1 MEKLSCSR
9 WTEELRCCF
18 QSSVGGVVTLQQL
31 RGCWWRKIAFPVI
44 SVSYEQ
50 VIFRVCVRGINE
62 RSGFPILSSFICSQD
77 RISLSLL
84 SSCSFKIPWASFL
97 CFYWNSIE
105 SSSCDFA
112 CDRLASALTVGSCF
126 PLAVLN
132 VHGFAST
139 SLPQSPH
146 ALHLCGGREE
156 LKRAIAESS
165 LTVSVP
171 QGWEETPWIGTV
183 TLVSLWR
190 LWLPGLSLSL
200 CVLSCAVLCSSLT
213 GGVAVLPNCCSAQLE
228 ALSPGVFNVR

>member
-9 WTEELRCCF
+9 WTGLRCCF

-84 SSCSFKIPWASFL
+84 SSCSFRIPWASFL
-97 CFYWNSIE
+97 CFCWNSIE

-146 ALHLCGGREE
+146 TLHLRGGREE
-156 LKRAIAESS
+156 LKKSNCRELFNRISATGLRRDTVDRYCNTCLSVAFVTPRAEF
-165 LTVSVP
+165 VP
-171 QGWEETPWIGTV
+171 MC
-183 TLVSLWR
+183 S
-190 LWLPGLSLSL
+190 
-200 CVLSCAVLCSSLT
+200 VLCSS
-213 GGVAVLPNCCSAQLE
+213 V
-228 ALSPGVFNVR
+228 